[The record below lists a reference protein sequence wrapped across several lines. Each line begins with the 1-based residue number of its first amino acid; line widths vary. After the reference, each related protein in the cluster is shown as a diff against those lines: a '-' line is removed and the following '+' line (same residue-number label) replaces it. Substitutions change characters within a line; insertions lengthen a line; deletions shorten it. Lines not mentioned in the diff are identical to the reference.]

1 MKFDDYL
8 DKMSLLVNEGKL
20 EPDILAKCEMLHRN

>member
-20 EPDILAKCEMLHRN
+20 EPDILSEMLHRN

>member
-20 EPDILAKCEMLHRN
+20 EPDILSKMRDAAP